1 MRIWDLFLFNGCKS
15 ILKVGI
21 ALLKNFENKIMTL
34 TFEDLLKFLIAELP
48 KSEFFQNSNY
58 DNLMKTYYNF
68 KIESELISNIES
80 EYQIKKE
87 LSEEKI

>member
-1 MRIWDLFLFNGCKS
+1 MMS
-15 ILKVGI
+15 
-21 ALLKNFENKIMTL
+21 L
-34 TFEDLLKFLIAELP
+34 TFEGLLRFLIGDIP
-48 KSEFFQNSNY
+48 KSEFFQNDYY

-87 LSEEKI
+87 LGQGDEKI